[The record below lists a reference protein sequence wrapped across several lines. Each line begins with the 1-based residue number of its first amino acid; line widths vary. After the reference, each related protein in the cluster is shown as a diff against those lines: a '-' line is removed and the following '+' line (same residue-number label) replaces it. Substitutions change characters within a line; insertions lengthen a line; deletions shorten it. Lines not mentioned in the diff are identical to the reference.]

1 MTKSIFNTKIKRKFS
16 QSLTFIFCIL
26 IFNTS
31 NLDIFPSQQ
40 SQAETIDTFPFVDQ
54 YMTYEVTQT
63 TGSLI
68 ASSGTLTVRYL
79 YMINESAIFGTFHVD
94 VISLIEVYNETAV
107 GSENLNTR
115 HLYIDADNTYII
127 YIFMVYFFEWL
138 DGIST
143 PTPMWI
149 FPHDLHVNHTT
160 RFWNYTATCLKS
172 QSISIMDRYYEVFV
186 YRTYGSY
193 LNMTLMYGLARN
205 GNSEWYGLLFYM
217 SGSFFEPVTL
227 RKMNAY
233 FKLSKTNAELF
244 PLDEI
249 NSRNILTVTIS
260 FYSTII
266 VGSIVYRVK
275 KRKDLIGGEI

>member
-1 MTKSIFNTKIKRKFS
+1 MTKSIFKTKIKRKFS
-16 QSLTFIFCIL
+16 QLLALIFCFLTINIL
-26 IFNTS
+26 NINSYTYWQ
-31 NLDIFPSQQ
+31 NQT
-40 SQAETIDTFPFVDQ
+40 ETDDTFPFVDQ
-54 YMTYEVTQT
+54 YMIYDITQT

-79 YMINESAIFGTFHVD
+79 YMINETAIFGSFHVD
-94 VISLIEVYNETAV
+94 VISLIEVYNETAL

-115 HLYIDADNTYII
+115 HLYIDADDTYII
-127 YIFMVYFFEWL
+127 YLFMVHFFEWPE
-138 DGIST
+138 GIAT

-149 FPHDLHVNHTT
+149 FPQDLQADRST
-160 RFWNYTATCLKS
+160 RFWNYTATCSKS

-186 YRTYGSY
+186 YRTYGPS

-217 SGSFFEPVTL
+217 SGSFFEPATN
-227 RKMNAY
+227 RIMNAF
-233 FKLSKTNAELF
+233 FKLSDTNAELY
-244 PLDEI
+244 PLEEI

-260 FYSTII
+260 FYSIVI
-266 VGSIVYRVK
+266 VGSIVYRFK